1 MDSNND
7 NRPDLT
13 QLSSLSS
20 KSAEAKQSTKKSAFA
35 AFLDSTST
43 DSTNKRLTYMYV
55 TSKNASS
62 IADEFVL
69 YKSVANKEVEKVVR
83 EELNPDA
90 SAFWW
95 VWCGIIKSKS
105 QSDYSNDFRRNY
117 DDQLPQLKNLA
128 KRFLSTP
135 ATSVPSESAFS
146 VASNLVC
153 NLHDCWYFIPK

>member
-7 NRPDLT
+7 NRSDLT
-13 QLSSLSS
+13 QLSSLSL

-43 DSTNKRLTYMYV
+43 NSTNKRLTYV

-62 IADEFVL
+62 IVDEFVL

-90 SAFWW
+90 SAFW
-95 VWCGIIKSKS
+95 
-105 QSDYSNDFRRNY
+105 
-117 DDQLPQLKNLA
+117 
-128 KRFLSTP
+128 
-135 ATSVPSESAFS
+135 
-146 VASNLVC
+146 
-153 NLHDCWYFIPK
+153 